1 MAVNKMKRKLTTI
14 FCADVQS
21 YSALMAGD
29 EADTL
34 ARLQRYRAI
43 MGDLFERHEGR
54 KVNTW
59 GDAVIAEFPS
69 VVEAVR
75 CGVEI
80 QDAIGAE
87 NRDLPEGKQM
97 WFRIGINLGDV
108 MQDGDDLYGDGVNVA
123 ARLESLADP
132 GGIMVSG
139 TVFNL
144 TNRHLAFG
152 YDFAGE
158 QKVKGQ
164 DEPIAAYRVR
174 MPGQNE
180 EEQGR
185 SRDRHTFAAGRWSGP
200 CTASGRHY
208 RSIPRT
214 LRQASRMVRPADA
227 ERARIDVHDRD
238 VCYDQPADQRLLR
251 DLVRLSVDPVCLFP
265 CGQRP
270 RQPGVTI
277 IQAWPPQAVCAA
289 PHRPS
294 PGRCR
299 KYP

>member
-1 MAVNKMKRKLTTI
+1 MAVDKMKRKLTTI

-34 ARLQRYRAI
+34 ARLQRYRSI
-43 MGDLFERHEGR
+43 MNELFERHDGR

-59 GDAVIAEFPS
+59 GDAVIAEFSS

-75 CGVEI
+75 CAVEI

-87 NRDLPEGKQM
+87 NRDLPEAKQM

-108 MQDGDDLYGDGVNVA
+108 MQDGGDLYGDGVNVA

-132 GGIMVSG
+132 GGIMVSA

-144 TNRHLAFG
+144 TNRHLAVG

-158 QKVKGQ
+158 QKVKEQ

-174 MPGQNE
+174 MRGYQLEADKAGGEAGKPAGAARAPVAPAPPRPATRPGT
-180 EEQGR
+180 R
-185 SRDRHTFAAGRWSGP
+185 LGRWS
-200 CTASGRHY
+200 SWFGRQTPRAVRGSIFMILIFAMINFLTNGFSEIWFVY
-208 RSIPRT
+208 PSIPFALFLA
-214 LRQASRMVRPADA
+214 LRGLSN
-227 ERARIDVHDRD
+227 RA
-238 VCYDQPADQRLLR
+238 
-251 DLVRLSVDPVCLFP
+251 
-265 CGQRP
+265 
-270 RQPGVTI
+270 
-277 IQAWPPQAVCAA
+277 
-289 PHRPS
+289 
-294 PGRCR
+294 
-299 KYP
+299 

>member
-1 MAVNKMKRKLTTI
+1 MTVNKIKRKLTTI

-43 MGDLFERHEGR
+43 MGDLFDRHEGR

-75 CGVEI
+75 CAVEI

-87 NRDLPEGKQM
+87 NRDLPQAKQM

-108 MQDGDDLYGDGVNVA
+108 MEDGSDLYGDGVNVA
-123 ARLESLADP
+123 ARLESIADP
-132 GGIMVSG
+132 GGIMVSE

-164 DEPIAAYRVR
+164 DEPIPSYRVR
-174 MPGQNE
+174 MPGHISDDHAGTLAGQVKPE
-180 EEQGR
+180 VESER
-185 SRDRHTFAAGRWSGP
+185 VASSSFAKSIPLLETWRAGRPTRLRRLRTWFWRQAWMVRGSIFMIGMFAMINLLTNGFSEIWFVYP
-200 CTASGRHY
+200 
-208 RSIPRT
+208 SIPF
-214 LRQASRMVRPADA
+214 A
-227 ERARIDVHDRD
+227 
-238 VCYDQPADQRLLR
+238 
-251 DLVRLSVDPVCLFP
+251 LFLAIR
-265 CGQRP
+265 GF
-270 RQPGVTI
+270 GKK
-277 IQAWPPQAVCAA
+277 A
-289 PHRPS
+289 
-294 PGRCR
+294 
-299 KYP
+299 

>member
-1 MAVNKMKRKLTTI
+1 MSGSMTVNKIKRKLTTI

-21 YSALMAGD
+21 YSMLMAGD

-43 MGDLFERHEGR
+43 MGDLFDRHEGR

-75 CGVEI
+75 CAVEI

-87 NRDLPEGKQM
+87 NRDLPQTKQM

-108 MQDGDDLYGDGVNVA
+108 MEDGSDLYGDGVNVA
-123 ARLESLADP
+123 ARLESIADP
-132 GGIMVSG
+132 GGIMVSE

-164 DEPIAAYRVR
+164 DEPIPSYRVR
-174 MPGQNE
+174 MPGQNAE
-180 EEQGR
+180 EPEKAVDTVANNPVATPNRATSTPLGAGPAEGKTTGLRQFRTWFGQQAR
-185 SRDRHTFAAGRWSGP
+185 TVRGSIFMIGMFATINLLTNGFSEIWFVYP
-200 CTASGRHY
+200 
-208 RSIPRT
+208 SIPFVFFLVVRGLAKRT
-214 LRQASRMVRPADA
+214 
-227 ERARIDVHDRD
+227 
-238 VCYDQPADQRLLR
+238 
-251 DLVRLSVDPVCLFP
+251 
-265 CGQRP
+265 
-270 RQPGVTI
+270 
-277 IQAWPPQAVCAA
+277 
-289 PHRPS
+289 
-294 PGRCR
+294 
-299 KYP
+299 

>member
-29 EADTL
+29 EAETL

-59 GDAVIAEFPS
+59 GDAVIAEFAS

-75 CGVEI
+75 CAVEI

-87 NRDLPEGKQM
+87 NRDLPEAKQM

-123 ARLESLADP
+123 ARLELLADP
-132 GGIMVSG
+132 GGIMVSE

-152 YDFAGE
+152 YDFAGQ

-164 DEPIAAYRVR
+164 DEPIPSYRVR
-174 MPGQNE
+174 MPGQNVE
-180 EEQGR
+180 GAQTDVEARAQPRQSTFGR
-185 SRDRHTFAAGRWSGP
+185 PASLLETPQADRLAERLSGRGRFLDRQFARIRKFRAWYRRQPLKVRVPVAAIGGFAAINLLTTGLSEIWFIYP
-200 CTASGRHY
+200 
-208 RSIPRT
+208 SIPFAVY
-214 LRQASRMVRPADA
+214 L
-227 ERARIDVHDRD
+227 II
-238 VCYDQPADQRLLR
+238 YF
-251 DLVRLSVDPVCLFP
+251 LV
-265 CGQRP
+265 
-270 RQPGVTI
+270 I
-277 IQAWPPQAVCAA
+277 
-289 PHRPS
+289 
-294 PGRCR
+294 R
-299 KYP
+299 K

>member
-1 MAVNKMKRKLTTI
+1 MASDKMKRKLTTI

-21 YSALMAGD
+21 YSSLMAGD

-43 MGDLFERHEGR
+43 MDELFLRHDGR

-59 GDAVIAEFPS
+59 GDAVIAEFAS

-75 CGVEI
+75 CAVEI

-87 NRDLPEGKQM
+87 NRGLPEARQM

-108 MQDGDDLYGDGVNVA
+108 MHDGGDLYGDGVNVA

-132 GGIMVSG
+132 GGIMVSE

-144 TNRHLAFG
+144 TNRHLSVG

-158 QKVKGQ
+158 QKVKEQ

-174 MPGQNE
+174 MPGQ
-180 EEQGR
+180 QTDTGKVSAAAAKSAPAPVPPR
-185 SRDRHTFAAGRWSGP
+185 PAARPVSRLGRWHAWLGRQSP
-200 CTASGRHY
+200 RAVRASIFMILMFAMINLLTNGFSEIWFVY
-208 RSIPRT
+208 PSIPFAFF
-214 LRQASRMVRPADA
+214 LAVRGLST
-227 ERARIDVHDRD
+227 RA
-238 VCYDQPADQRLLR
+238 
-251 DLVRLSVDPVCLFP
+251 
-265 CGQRP
+265 
-270 RQPGVTI
+270 
-277 IQAWPPQAVCAA
+277 
-289 PHRPS
+289 
-294 PGRCR
+294 
-299 KYP
+299 